1 MEMSL
6 IKEHQRA
13 VISACSSLSH
23 VKVLFNYGS
32 SPTFSSLTS
41 VDYSFH
47 FLLRDHAEQ
56 G

>member
-6 IKEHQRA
+6 TKEHQRA
-13 VISACSSLSH
+13 VIAACSSLTH

-32 SPTFSSLTS
+32 SSAFSSLTS

-47 FLLRDHAEQ
+47 FLLWDHAEQ
-56 G
+56 Q